1 MAQLDRLAQAAYA
14 DRIQLPRLA
23 DAAVA
28 QLVDTLRPL
37 PPDVRELVVQRA
49 EGLPLVVGELVTG
62 VGHQP
67 AASDTWLV
75 PESFAALI
83 DARMATLNL
92 QERKL
97 LAAASVLGAEP
108 EWELVPAIAGVAEEA
123 AVEGFQHAIQLQ
135 LLAASGADLRWRH
148 GLVRHAVWAG
158 LLPLERRTLA
168 RRAAELL
175 VARDTDSTNA
185 AAVELLLATGDSVRA
200 AEILL
205 GLATKAIAV
214 GALRSAREL
223 IERAAATGQ
232 QRPRVAILQV
242 QLMTLD
248 GRVEQALEVGVSGLD
263 GCPG

>member
-1 MAQLDRLAQAAYA
+1 M
-14 DRIQLPRLA
+14 
-23 DAAVA
+23 
-28 QLVDTLRPL
+28 
-37 PPDVRELVVQRA
+37 VQRA
-49 EGLPLVVGELVTG
+49 EGLPLVVGELVAG

-67 AASDTWLV
+67 TASDTWLV

-175 VARDTDSTNA
+175 LARDTDSTNA
-185 AAVELLLATGDSVRA
+185 AAVELLLATGDSGPRRRDPA
-200 AEILL
+200 RTGHE
-205 GLATKAIAV
+205 GDRR
-214 GALRSAREL
+214 RSAPQRR
-223 IERAAATGQ
+223 RADPSG
-232 QRPRVAILQV
+232 RPRP
-242 QLMTLD
+242 
-248 GRVEQALEVGVSGLD
+248 VSSG
-263 GCPG
+263 PGWRSCRCS